1 MLFREFNQTLDLI
14 IDTMLKLHIN
24 KRKKMKFKILALL
37 TLLPLLSFG
46 EAIQTEKQ
54 TVVFDCS
61 SGDKKYVASRLW
73 LIDESIKEYVE
84 NNTSYDVVLTI
95 HSGCT
100 DIVVKDVADD
110 NKMMKNIQKKLEKL
124 SKYKNV
130 SIEACQI
137 AVDRFGIEHKDIYP
151 FMKLVRNSITRV
163 IKLQN
168 DGYAFIPFSK

>member
-1 MLFREFNQTLDLI
+1 
-14 IDTMLKLHIN
+14 
-24 KRKKMKFKILALL
+24 MKFKIL
-37 TLLPLLSFG
+37 TLMMLAPLLSFG
-46 EAIQTEKQ
+46 QALESQKQ
-54 TVVFDCS
+54 NVVFDCS
-61 SGDKKYVASRLW
+61 SADKKYVASRLW
-73 LIDESIKEYVE
+73 LIDESIKEYIE

-100 DIVVKDVADD
+100 DIVSKNVAED

-124 SKYKNV
+124 SKYENV

-137 AVDRFGIEHKDIYP
+137 AVDRFGIAHKDLYP